1 MDVHEA
7 QTLKASARKQEADA
21 LIFVVVE
28 VSCKISCRTH
38 GSLKIHLF
46 IVVMPKN
53 ISDSVFKNS
62 ESSADQQEK
71 KNETNERKILPIFFS
86 IELQRK
92 ATSALTL
99 DTSNSIQGL
108 SFLQGKK

>member
-1 MDVHEA
+1 MDMHEA

-21 LIFVVVE
+21 LIFVVVVE
-28 VSCKISCRTH
+28 VSCKTSCRTR

-53 ISDSVFKNS
+53 ISVSVFKNP

-71 KNETNERKILPIFFS
+71 KNETN
-86 IELQRK
+86 
-92 ATSALTL
+92 
-99 DTSNSIQGL
+99 
-108 SFLQGKK
+108 